1 MGCVRVCLSWFRFFL
16 FCSARVLEKPRPSRG
31 AQNML
36 PRARKKCIA
45 GEFTLAGFVLWQTT
59 AAAAAMFVCAC
70 GVLGGWWL
78 WWWWPPNANDYKI
91 LQGARVREPAVLGS
105 VRHGTAKELIS
116 WQSVRRGACVRFQR
130 VY

>member
-1 MGCVRVCLSWFRFFL
+1 M
-16 FCSARVLEKPRPSRG
+16 LEKPRPSRG
-31 AQNML
+31 SQNML